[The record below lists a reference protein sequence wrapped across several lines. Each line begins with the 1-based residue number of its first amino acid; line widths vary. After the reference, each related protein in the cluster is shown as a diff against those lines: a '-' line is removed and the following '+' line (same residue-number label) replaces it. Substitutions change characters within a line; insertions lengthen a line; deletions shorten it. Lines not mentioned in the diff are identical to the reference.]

1 MLNLDLFQRII
12 GKGMSQLYEVVVGG
26 RKESHKDEVHETWHK
41 A

>member
-12 GKGMSQLYEVVVGG
+12 GKGMSQLYEVVGG